1 MFRSLRGN
9 ITQVLAIWLDP
20 VVERIEREG
29 VGRWKEPKP
38 PVYLPMKSMASLN
51 QELMSALWLS
61 STGMLLYW

>member
-1 MFRSLRGN
+1 MFRSLRGS

-20 VVERIEREG
+20 MMERMEREG
-29 VGRWKEPKP
+29 VGRWEEPKP
-38 PVYLPMKSMASLN
+38 YVYLPMKSMASLN